1 MKSAIELQAIQ
12 DFTKV
17 DFNRLLNPEDIVK
30 IAIFDLWVDNT
41 DRGRYFDDGINYNL
55 LIEPLGA
62 KQRLVAFD
70 NAFIFGGVES
80 IGIFNSFSAINTTN
94 KLVET
99 PFYKSVVKHIDIN
112 SFNQIVNNFI
122 PLLSRNYERLISD
135 ILDELPREWELTLN
149 LSNRID
155 NYLSNQRHID
165 TIKNIVLQSK
175 K

>member
-1 MKSAIELQAIQ
+1 M
-12 DFTKV
+12 
-17 DFNRLLNPEDIVK
+17 
-30 IAIFDLWVDNT
+30 
-41 DRGRYFDDGINYNL
+41 
-55 LIEPLGA
+55 
-62 KQRLVAFD
+62 
-70 NAFIFGGVES
+70 ES